1 MDKVNC
7 LWCWIYTF
15 LSHIWAFPMAHGLP
29 SWSSGKEFAC
39 QSRRCWRREFDLW
52 VKKIPWRRKW
62 QPIPVFL
69 LRKSHGQRNLA
80 GYSWKGPKETWLKQ
94 LSSSSSIDMT
104 QNLREGWLQYAWMKC
119 CTFWTFSGS
128 LEIDTIEPWTTQ
140 VWIAWAPWSLLLHAY

>member
-15 LSHIWAFPMAHGLP
+15 LSHIWAFPMAHGLA

-94 LSSSSSIDMT
+94 LSSSSSVDMT
-104 QNLREGWLQYAWMKC
+104 QNLKRRLASVCLDEVLYFLNFFRILGNRY
-119 CTFWTFSGS
+119 S
-128 LEIDTIEPWTTQ
+128 
-140 VWIAWAPWSLLLHAY
+140 WALNNTGLNCLGPLICRFFP